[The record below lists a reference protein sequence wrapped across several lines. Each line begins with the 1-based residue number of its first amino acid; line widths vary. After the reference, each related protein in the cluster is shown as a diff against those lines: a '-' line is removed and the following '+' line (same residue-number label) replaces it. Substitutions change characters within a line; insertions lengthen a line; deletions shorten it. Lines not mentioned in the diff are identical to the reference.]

1 MGQYQTRSSKLSE
14 EPEEVGLRKAGESSE
29 PTPVPEPV
37 FGSPI
42 DSELDVT
49 VLSVPCLMLLP

>member
-1 MGQYQTRSSKLSE
+1 MGQYQTRSAKSSE
-14 EPEEVGLRKAGESSE
+14 EQEVGLRELDAGVSNE

-42 DSELDVT
+42 DSELDVN
-49 VLSVPCLMLLP
+49 VLYM